1 MRNDCSPAAT
11 ELRRA
16 KADVRRLVVAEM
28 GIDRRLMS
36 GARFSKRSG
45 AERYADLNIGT
56 TSVILTILGTGSA
69 ACRQVPVSVSCVPA
83 RQQKVSRPKN
93 WFRRSRWRSLSD
105 LSAAEL
111 HKRTF
116 NSGGQNG

>member
-1 MRNDCSPAAT
+1 MMSEAK
-11 ELRRA
+11 RA
-16 KADVRRLVVAEM
+16 RADVWRSIFGER
-28 GIDRRLMS
+28 GIDRRLMN
-36 GARFSKRSG
+36 GARFSKRS
-45 AERYADLNIGT
+45 APERYADLNIGAT
-56 TSVILTILGTGSA
+56 VVILTILGTGSA
-69 ACRQVPVSVSCVPA
+69 ACRQVPVSVSCVPDRR
-83 RQQKVSRPKN
+83 RQAPRPKN